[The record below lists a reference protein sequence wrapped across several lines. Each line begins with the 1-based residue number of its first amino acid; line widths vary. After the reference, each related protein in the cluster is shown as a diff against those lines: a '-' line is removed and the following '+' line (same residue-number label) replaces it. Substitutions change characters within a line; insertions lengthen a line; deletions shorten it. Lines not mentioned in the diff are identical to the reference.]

1 MPSRS
6 FSQQLRDEAAPIWRS
21 IFAHPFLREIREGSL
36 PPEKFRYYLAQDY
49 QYLEGF
55 ARTVALALAK
65 APDSQTLEQL
75 AKRVLTPVERPLHHK
90 LLAAAGVS
98 MSDIQR
104 AGRSPTNTAYVNHM
118 LATASLHGLG
128 ATAAALLPCPWTYH
142 LLSEKV
148 GPSEHPLYSQWTAFY
163 MAGFLEQSVAAWRGF
178 VDAAATH
185 ASPQE
190 REAMREAFLTS
201 SRYEY
206 LFWEMAYRQES
217 WPV

>member
-1 MPSRS
+1 MES
-6 FSQQLRDEAAPIWRS
+6 FSQQLRSEAAPIWRR
-21 IFAHPFLREIREGSL
+21 IFAHPFLQEIREGSL

-65 APDSQTLEQL
+65 APSSQTLEQL

-98 MSDIQR
+98 LKDIQR

-118 LATASLHGLG
+118 LTTASLHGLG

-142 LLSEKV
+142 LLSEAV

-163 MAGFLEQSVAAWRGF
+163 MAGFLESSVNAWRGF
-178 VDAAATH
+178 VDEAAVQ
-185 ASPQE
+185 ASQQE

-206 LFWEMAYRQES
+206 LFWEMAYRQEA

>member
-1 MPSRS
+1 MES
-6 FSQQLRDEAAPIWRS
+6 FSQQLRDEATPIWRS
-21 IFAHPFLREIREGSL
+21 IFSHPFLREIQEGSL
-36 PPEKFRYYLAQDY
+36 PQEKFRYYLAQDY

-65 APDSQTLEQL
+65 APSSQTLEQI

-98 MSDIQR
+98 MKDIQR

-118 LATASLHGLG
+118 LTTASLHGLG

-142 LLSEKV
+142 LLSEAV
-148 GPSEHPLYSQWTAFY
+148 GSSDHPLYSQWTAFY
-163 MAGFLEQSVAAWRGF
+163 MAGFLEQSVTAWRGF
-178 VDAAATH
+178 VDEAAAQ

-190 REAMREAFLTS
+190 RQAMREAFLTS

-206 LFWEMAYRQES
+206 LFWEMAYRQEA